1 MRTALVKVFTVL
13 MVALL
18 ASVSVLAANVPAADA
33 QGYPP
38 AAPQPQG
45 PGSESGD
52 TILAGIQANNLAQEA
67 AAAAARGDVAAANAA
82 ANQAA
87 AIAKANPRSE
97 LAQTAAAAAKA
108 SAAAARSANNA
119 SVPATATASPRL
131 AFTGGDVNLPIALG
145 AALIGS
151 GGLVLLA
158 ANKRSRREN

>member
-18 ASVSVLAANVPAADA
+18 ASVSILAANVTTADA
-33 QGYPP
+33 QTYPP
-38 AAPQPQG
+38 IAPAPVG

-52 TILAGIQANNLAQEA
+52 TILAGIQANNAAKDA
-67 AAAAARGDVAAANAA
+67 AAAAARGDVAAADAA
-82 ANQAA
+82 AAKAA
-87 AIAKANPRSE
+87 AIARANPRSE
-97 LAQTAAAAAKA
+97 LAKSAAAAAKA
-108 SAAAARSANNA
+108 SAAAARQGA
-119 SVPATATASPRL
+119 SVPATPAASPKL

-158 ANKRSRREN
+158 ANKRSRRED